1 MVILP
6 SNVDKKQRSTRPVAP
21 ENSALADELRS
32 QLKGKPTKCGFN
44 RSLTHEIASFVGDIL
59 KIAIV
64 AVLCLVFTFGGF
76 GAGMLLGYAST
87 TKPLSIGDL
96 TSAEES
102 QTSFVYDS
110 ENNVIAKLTGSE
122 NVDRI
127 YISYSEIKNT
137 YLDDAI
143 IAIEDERFREHSG
156 IDIKRIGSALIS
168 AIANG
173 GSATHGGSTI
183 TQQTVKLISGQDE
196 HSTSRKVQEWFSAMQ
211 LEQNLSKDEILE
223 LYINLAPMGNNYV
236 GVQAA
241 AMNYFGKNASELTLP
256 ECALIAGLPKSPS
269 YYNPLRESGRRNA
282 QRRMRTILGKMY
294 ELGMITEEEYEEAL
308 NTELEFKQRNTDRT
322 STVNSYFVE
331 YAISEVIGDIA
342 EQRGISRSL
351 AASLVYNR
359 GYHIYTTL
367 EPRPQEVLD
376 DAFKDKDLFQEDP
389 DRIADYPE
397 KPNGSMVVINNATG
411 AIAAMQ
417 GGFGEKTMNLSLNRA
432 VSTHRNPGSSIKPL
446 LDYGPAFEL
455 GLIAPATVVWD
466 EPKHLDPQRPDVD
479 WPVNY
484 GRSYSGA
491 VTIRVALTYS
501 LNTIAAELWTEVG
514 GDTALWYLKQ
524 VGIDR
529 TAEGAFPSQSVGG
542 FTKGMTT
549 LEMAAA
555 YHTFATGGTYVEPY
569 AYTQVL
575 DSEGNVI
582 VKSDPISYRVYSEET
597 CFFIADIL
605 KAVVNNN
612 TPSDWGSGQ
621 IENEDGEVIDT
632 CGKTGTTS
640 DNIDKWFCGFTPY
653 YTAAVWYGYDNRLRQ
668 TEIPQCDWDSAI
680 KIWVWCMQHI
690 HLYLPGASFE
700 KPDSIVTESVCSSGY
715 YPTDACWAEEGNK
728 VYTDYFVSGSYLCPT
743 DDRPCPVHVP
753 ATPTPTPTLPPPSP
767 GQDPNNPGQPGQP
780 GQPV

>member
-1 MVILP
+1 MP

-44 RSLTHEIASFVGDIL
+44 RSLSHEIVSFVGDIL
-59 KIAIV
+59 KIGIV
-64 AVLCLVFTFGGF
+64 AVLCLFFTFGGF

-127 YISYSEIKNT
+127 YVSYSEIRNT

-308 NTELEFKQRNTDRT
+308 NTELEFKQRSTDRT
-322 STVNSYFVE
+322 STINSYFVE

-342 EQRGISRSL
+342 VQRGISRSL

-376 DAFKDKDLFQEDP
+376 DAFKDRDLFQEDP

-397 KPNGSMVVINNATG
+397 KPNASMVVINNATG

-417 GGFGEKTMNLSLNRA
+417 GGYGEKTMNLSLNRA

-455 GLIAPATVVWD
+455 GLIAPGTVVWD
-466 EPKHLDPQRPDVD
+466 EPKHLDPTRPDVD

-484 GRSYSGA
+484 GRTYSGEI
-491 VTIRVALTYS
+491 TIRTALTYS

-690 HLYLPGASFE
+690 HLYLP
-700 KPDSIVTESVCSSGY
+700 
-715 YPTDACWAEEGNK
+715 
-728 VYTDYFVSGSYLCPT
+728 
-743 DDRPCPVHVP
+743 
-753 ATPTPTPTLPPPSP
+753 
-767 GQDPNNPGQPGQP
+767 
-780 GQPV
+780 

>member
-1 MVILP
+1 
-6 SNVDKKQRSTRPVAP
+6 
-21 ENSALADELRS
+21 
-32 QLKGKPTKCGFN
+32 
-44 RSLTHEIASFVGDIL
+44 
-59 KIAIV
+59 
-64 AVLCLVFTFGGF
+64 
-76 GAGMLLGYAST
+76 
-87 TKPLSIGDL
+87 
-96 TSAEES
+96 
-102 QTSFVYDS
+102 
-110 ENNVIAKLTGSE
+110 
-122 NVDRI
+122 
-127 YISYSEIKNT
+127 
-137 YLDDAI
+137 
-143 IAIEDERFREHSG
+143 
-156 IDIKRIGSALIS
+156 
-168 AIANG
+168 
-173 GSATHGGSTI
+173 
-183 TQQTVKLISGQDE
+183 
-196 HSTSRKVQEWFSAMQ
+196 
-211 LEQNLSKDEILE
+211 
-223 LYINLAPMGNNYV
+223 
-236 GVQAA
+236 
-241 AMNYFGKNASELTLP
+241 
-256 ECALIAGLPKSPS
+256 
-269 YYNPLRESGRRNA
+269 
-282 QRRMRTILGKMY
+282 MRTILGKMY

-308 NTELEFKQRNTDRT
+308 NTELEFKQRSTDRT

-342 EQRGISRSL
+342 VQRGISRSL

-376 DAFKDKDLFQEDP
+376 DAFKDKDLFQADP

-397 KPNGSMVVINNATG
+397 KPNGSMVVINNSTG

-432 VSTHRNPGSSIKPL
+432 ISTHRNPGSSIKPL

-491 VTIRVALTYS
+491 ITIRVALTYS

-597 CFFIADIL
+597 C
-605 KAVVNNN
+605 
-612 TPSDWGSGQ
+612 DWGSGQ
-621 IENEDGEVIDT
+621 IENEDGERIDT

-690 HLYLPGASFE
+690 HLYLPGASFD
-700 KPDSIVTESVCSSGY
+700 KPDTIVQASVCSSGY
-715 YPTDACWAEEGNK
+715 YPTDACRAEEGNK
-728 VYTDYFVSGSYLCPT
+728 VYTDYFVSDSYLCPT
-743 DDRPCPVHVP
+743 DDRPCPVHIVV
-753 ATPTPTPTLPPPSP
+753 TPTPTPTLPPPPP
-767 GQDPNNPGQPGQP
+767 GQDPNQGQGQP
-780 GQPV
+780 QPV

>member
-1 MVILP
+1 MP

-621 IENEDGEVIDT
+621 IENEDGERIDT

>member
-1 MVILP
+1 MPV
-6 SNVDKKQRSTRPVAP
+6 SGDKKQRTTRPVAP

-44 RSLTHEIASFVGDIL
+44 RSWTHEAASFIGDIL
-59 KIAIV
+59 RVVIV
-64 AVLCLVFTFGGF
+64 SVLCLCFAFGGF

-110 ENNVIAKLTGSE
+110 ENNVIAKLTGAE

-127 YISYSEIKNT
+127 YVSYSDIKDT
-137 YLDDAI
+137 YLDEAI
-143 IAIEDERFREHSG
+143 ISIEDERFREHSG
-156 IDIKRIGSALIS
+156 IDIKRIGSALLS

-196 HSTSRKVQEWFSAMQ
+196 HSTSRKVQEWFAAMS
-211 LEQNLSKDEILE
+211 LEQNLTKDEILE

-269 YYNPLRESGRRNA
+269 YYNPLRETGRRNA
-282 QRRMRTILGKMY
+282 QRRMRMILGKMF
-294 ELGMITEEEYEEAL
+294 ELGYISEEQYEDAL
-308 NTELEFKQRNTDRT
+308 NTELEFRQRNTDRNT
-322 STVNSYFVE
+322 TINSYFCE

-342 EQRGISRSL
+342 QARGISRQL
-351 AASLVYNR
+351 ASSLVYNR

-367 EPRPQEVLD
+367 EPGTQAILD
-376 DAFKDKDLFQEDP
+376 EAFKNRDLFQADP
-389 DRIADYPE
+389 DLIADYPE
-397 KPNGSMVVINNATG
+397 RPNASMVVINNNTG

-417 GGFGEKTMNLSLNRA
+417 GGYGEKTMNLSYNRA
-432 VSTHRNPGSSIKPL
+432 VTTHRNPGSSIKPL
-446 LDYGPAFEL
+446 LDYAPAFEL
-455 GLIAPATVVWD
+455 GIIAPATVYID
-466 EPKHLDPQRPDVD
+466 EPKHLDPSHPKTD

-484 GRSYSGA
+484 SRSYSGA
-491 VTIRVALTYS
+491 VTIRTALVNS
-501 LNTIAAELWTEVG
+501 LNTIAAELWTNVG
-514 GDTALWYLKQ
+514 GETALWYLKQ

-529 TAEGAFPSQSVGG
+529 TSEGAFPSQAVGG
-542 FTKGMTT
+542 FTHGMST

-555 YHTFATGGTYVEPY
+555 YHTFATGGTYVAPF

-582 VKSDPISYRVYSEET
+582 IKSNPISYRVYSAET
-597 CFFIADIL
+597 CFFIGDIL
-605 KAVVNNN
+605 KGVVTIG
-612 TPSDWGSGQ
+612 TPSLYGGQ
-621 IENEDGEVIDT
+621 IENAEGEHIDT
-632 CGKTGTTS
+632 AGKTGTTS
-640 DNIDKWFCGFTPY
+640 DNNDKWFCGFTPY

-668 TEIPQCDWDSAI
+668 TTIPKCDFNSAV
-680 KIWVWCMQHI
+680 KIWCYCMEKI
-690 HLYLPGASFE
+690 HQDLPGATFT
-700 KPDSIVTESVCSSGY
+700 KPETIVTASVCSSGA
-715 YPTDACWAEEGNK
+715 YPTDACRDAK
-728 VYTDYFVSGSYLCPT
+728 ATIYTDYFVAGSYLCPT
-743 DDRPCPVHVP
+743 DDRPCTVHV
-753 ATPTPTPTLPPPSP
+753 APTPTPVPTPDPNAAGP
-767 GQDPNNPGQPGQP
+767 GQGGGPDPNQGGGHPG
-780 GQPV
+780 